1 MKKKM
6 TLILIIICI
15 TYSCI
20 GCIQISGVEHKTQ
33 IKKLAYDFKKSADH
47 MVYIKEN
54 GTYEAYFVLSNDYY
68 GKTLLMRYYL
78 LDKARKFNI
87 YEGNGACNAY
97 YPNSLMDKFLS
108 KDFYNSLSPKMKK
121 IILDMDIDITTKE
134 SIDVGHILE
143 TEKLKRKIFLLSAYE
158 VNARN
163 HSLEAHEG
171 IRLKYF
177 SDSHTGKTKIAYIKD
192 NTIEP
197 YPYWLRTAHTWDDYT
212 VTGVAYVH
220 DKKKDEIRGMIV
232 APMVNIDSYVRPIFC
247 VEGNTLVFKKDI
259 GDKKLGK
266 VYVIE

>member
-6 TLILIIICI
+6 TLILSIICI
-15 TYSCI
+15 IYSCI
-20 GCIQISGVEHKTQ
+20 ACIQISGVEQKTK
-33 IKKLAYDFKKSADH
+33 IKNLAYDFKKSADH
-47 MVYIKEN
+47 MVYIKEK
-54 GTYEAYFVLSNDYY
+54 GKYEAYFVLSKDYY

-78 LDKARKFNI
+78 LDEARKFNI
-87 YEGNGACNAY
+87 YEQNGACNAY

-143 TEKLKRKIFLLSAYE
+143 TEKLKRKIFLLSTYE
-158 VNARN
+158 VNAPES
-163 HSLEAHEG
+163 SLEAHEG

-177 SDSHTGKTKIAYIKD
+177 LDSHDGRIRLAYKKN
-192 NTIEP
+192 NTTEP
-197 YPYWLRTAHTWDDYT
+197 YPYWLRTAHTWDDYD
-212 VTGVAYVH
+212 VTSITYMESDGIFKSVIANTSV
-220 DKKKDEIRGMIV
+220 DTDF
-232 APMVNIDSYVRPIFC
+232 YVRPIFC
-247 VEGNTLVFKKDI
+247 VEGNTPVFKKDI

>member
-6 TLILIIICI
+6 TLVLSIICI
-15 TYSCI
+15 ICSCI
-20 GCIQISGVEHKTQ
+20 ACIQISGVEQKTE
-33 IKKLAYDFKKSADH
+33 IKNLAYDFKKSTDH
-47 MVYIKEN
+47 MVYIKEK
-54 GTYEAYFVLSNDYY
+54 GKYEAYFVLSNDYY

-78 LDKARKFNI
+78 LDEARKFNV

-108 KDFYNSLSPKMKK
+108 KDFYNNLSPKMKK

-134 SIDVGHILE
+134 SIKIGHILK
-143 TEKLKRKIFLLSAYE
+143 TEKLKRKIFLLSTYE
-158 VNARN
+158 VNAPRD
-163 HSLEAHEG
+163 SLEAHEG

-177 SDSHTGKTKIAYIKD
+177 LDSPDGDVRIAYTKST
-192 NTIEP
+192 NNEP
-197 YPYWLRTAHTWDDYT
+197 YPYWLRTANTWNDYDVSSVVYVERDGVLKSS
-212 VTGVAYVH
+212 VTTTQVDA
-220 DKKKDEIRGMIV
+220 DF
-232 APMVNIDSYVRPIFC
+232 YVRPIFC